1 MNRGFREIM
10 EENPAHPR
18 LNGELGLMREHVI
31 EDRTIEA
38 CRSGDAEAFRLL
50 FENYKDRVYSIALG
64 YFNGDE
70 AAARD
75 ITQTVFLKLM
85 THISTFQNRSEF
97 STWLYRLVANAC
109 LDQKRALKRLLLFGD
124 SKKVVLPDGRKS
136 AEERYI
142 ARELEAEVRK
152 AIAGL
157 RPRLRIAILLKYF
170 DDLSYEEI
178 AAALG
183 CSAGTVASRLN
194 RGHRILARKLAHLRS
209 AAI

>member
-1 MNRGFREIM
+1 
-10 EENPAHPR
+10 
-18 LNGELGLMREHVI
+18 MREHVI

-38 CRSGDAEAFRLL
+38 CQGGDADAFRVL

-70 AAARD
+70 ASARD
-75 ITQTVFLKLM
+75 ITQAVFLKLM

-97 STWLYRLVANAC
+97 STWLYRMVANAC
-109 LDQKRALKRLLLFGD
+109 LDQKRALRRLLFFGSSD
-124 SKKVVLPDGRKS
+124 EIVLPDRRKS

-157 RPRLRIAILLKYF
+157 RPRLRIAVLLKYF
-170 DDLSYEEI
+170 DDLSYDEI
-178 AAALG
+178 GAALG
-183 CSAGTVASRLN
+183 CSKGTVASRLN
-194 RGHRILARKLAHLRS
+194 RGHRILARKLAHLRGVS
-209 AAI
+209 GELGE

>member
-1 MNRGFREIM
+1 
-10 EENPAHPR
+10 
-18 LNGELGLMREHVI
+18 MREHVI

-38 CRSGDAEAFRLL
+38 CQGGDADAFRLL

-70 AAARD
+70 SAARD

-85 THISTFQNRSEF
+85 TQIATFQNRSEF
-97 STWLYRLVANAC
+97 STWLYRIVVNAC
-109 LDQKRALKRLLLFGD
+109 LDQKRALKRLFLFAD
-124 SKKVVLPDGRKS
+124 SREIAMPDRRKS
-136 AEERYI
+136 VEERYI
-142 ARELEAEVRK
+142 AREMEAEVRK

-157 RPRLRIAILLKYF
+157 RPRLRIAVLLKYF
-170 DDLSYEEI
+170 DDLSYDEI

-194 RGHRILARKLAHLRS
+194 RGHRILARKLAHLRGS
-209 AAI
+209 AISGESGE

>member
-1 MNRGFREIM
+1 M

-18 LNGELGLMREHVI
+18 LTGELGLMREYAI

-38 CRSGDAEAFRLL
+38 CQSGDADAFRLL

-70 AAARD
+70 ASARD

-97 STWLYRLVANAC
+97 STWLYRMVANAC
-109 LDQKRALKRLLLFGD
+109 LDQKRALRRLLFFGD
-124 SKKVVLPDGRKS
+124 TREVAFPDRRKS

-183 CSAGTVASRLN
+183 CSPGTVASRLN

-209 AAI
+209 AAASGELGE